1 MHGVEMDETKE
12 MIPILVVDDDHGF
25 RSLLETILKA
35 EGYAVDTAHN
45 VSAARKACAQ
55 KSYRVVVSDLK
66 LPDGS
71 GLDVQNWFAEHSPS
85 TSFALITGF
94 GSVSTA
100 VEAMKRG
107 AVDYLEKPLRS
118 PDELRRLVQRALAL
132 EPSPLS
138 CAPVPQDGFA
148 CESLIARDPKT
159 LKTLTLARKVAPT
172 PATVLL
178 LGESGTGKEVLARCI
193 HLNSKRAAGPFVAV
207 NCAALAP
214 TLIESEL
221 FGHERGS
228 FTGAV
233 DRHAGV
239 FERANGGTIFLDE
252 IGELDLSLQAKLLR
266 VLQERSFERVGG
278 GKTVEVDVR
287 VVAATNRDLP
297 ALASQGKFRTDLYYR
312 LSTFPIEIPPLRERP
327 GDIDALAVL
336 FLSNAA
342 RRMEKPVPE
351 LSVEA
356 RTKLRSYHWPGN
368 VRELENV
375 LERAAI
381 LAENVV
387 QAEDLVMAE
396 PRQPANPV
404 VPAGTLSIREIER
417 LAIEE
422 ALRKHGGNRTHASR
436 ELGISLRTLQ
446 YRLKE
451 YGLS

>member
-1 MHGVEMDETKE
+1 MEALKSDIE
-12 MIPILVVDDDHGF
+12 ILVVDDDPGF
-25 RSLLETILKA
+25 RSLLETILQG
-35 EGYAVDTAHN
+35 EGYSVDTAHN
-45 VSAARKACAQ
+45 VGAARKACGA
-55 KSYRVVVSDLK
+55 KRYSVVISDLK

-71 GLDVQNWFAEHSPS
+71 GLDVQNWFAQNSPS
-85 TSFALITGF
+85 TAFALITGF
-94 GSVSTA
+94 GSVATA

-138 CAPVPQDGFA
+138 CATPASDGFA

-159 LKTLTLARKVAPT
+159 LKTLSLARRVAPT

-193 HLNSKRAAGPFVAV
+193 HTNSKRASGPFVAV

-221 FGHERGS
+221 FGHEKGS
-228 FTGAV
+228 FTGAS

-252 IGELDLSLQAKLLR
+252 IGELDSGLQAKLLR

-278 GKTVEVDVR
+278 GKTVQVDVR

-297 ALASQGKFRTDLYYR
+297 ALASQGKFRSDLYYR
-312 LSTFPIEIPPLRERP
+312 LSTFPIEIPPLRDRM
-327 GDIDALAVL
+327 GDLDALAIL
-336 FLSNAA
+336 FLNNSA

-351 LSVEA
+351 FTPEA
-356 RTKLRSYHWPGN
+356 RAKLRAYSWPGN

-375 LERAAI
+375 MERAAI
-381 LAENVV
+381 LADDRVEP
-387 QAEDLVMAE
+387 DHLVLLE
-396 PRQPANPV
+396 TRSPAST
-404 VPAGTLSIREIER
+404 AALSEGLNMRGIER
-417 LAIEE
+417 QAIEE
-422 ALRKHGGNRTHASR
+422 ALRKHAGNRTHAAR

-451 YGLS
+451 YGIS

>member
-1 MHGVEMDETKE
+1 MDEMKSK
-12 MIPILVVDDDHGF
+12 IAILVVDDDPGF
-25 RSLLETILKA
+25 RSLLETILQA

-45 VSAARKACAQ
+45 VAAARKACAQ
-55 KSYRVVVSDLK
+55 KKYRVVVSDLK
-66 LPDGS
+66 LPDGT
-71 GLDVQNWFAEHSPS
+71 GLDVQHWFAEHSPA

-94 GSVSTA
+94 GSVTTA

-138 CAPVPQDGFA
+138 CAAPSSDGFA

-193 HLNSKRAAGPFVAV
+193 HMNSKRAAGP
-207 NCAALAP
+207 CAALAA

-221 FGHERGS
+221 FGHEKGS
-228 FTGAV
+228 FTGAS
-233 DRHAGV
+233 DRHEGV

-252 IGELDLSLQAKLLR
+252 IGELDLTLQAKLLR
-266 VLQERSFERVGG
+266 VIQERSFERVGG
-278 GKTVEVDVR
+278 GKTVQVDVR

-297 ALASQGKFRTDLYYR
+297 SLAHQGKFRTDLYYR

-327 GDIDALAVL
+327 GDLDALAVL
-336 FLSNAA
+336 FLANSA
-342 RRMEKPVPE
+342 RRMEKPVAD
-351 LSVEA
+351 LSAEA
-356 RTKLRSYHWPGN
+356 RDKLRAYSWPGN

-381 LAENVV
+381 LADNRVEPEHLVIAELRSAATPAQ
-387 QAEDLVMAE
+387 QA
-396 PRQPANPV
+396 
-404 VPAGTLSIREIER
+404 GSLSMREIER
-417 LAIEE
+417 LAIED
-422 ALRKHGGNRTHASR
+422 ALRKHAGNRTHAAR

-451 YGLS
+451 YNIG

>member
-1 MHGVEMDETKE
+1 MEMNNSD
-12 MIPILVVDDDHGF
+12 IAILVVDDDMGF
-25 RSLLETILKA
+25 RSLIETILKG
-35 EGYAVDTAHN
+35 EGYSVDTAHN
-45 VSAARKACAQ
+45 VAAARKACQQ
-55 KSYRVVVSDLK
+55 KRYRVVVSDLK

-71 GLDVQNWFAEHSPS
+71 GLDVQNWFAEHAPP

-132 EPSPLS
+132 EPSPLI
-138 CAPVPQDGFA
+138 CAPASDGFA

-233 DRHAGV
+233 GRHSGV
-239 FERANGGTIFLDE
+239 FERASGGTIFLDE

-266 VLQERSFERVGG
+266 VIQERSFERVGG
-278 GKTVEVDVR
+278 GKTIQVDVR

-297 ALASQGKFRTDLYYR
+297 GLASQGKFRSDLYYR

-327 GDIDALAVL
+327 GDLDALAIL
-336 FLSNAA
+336 FLANAA
-342 RRMEKPVPE
+342 DRMEKPVAE
-351 LSVEA
+351 LSAGA
-356 RTKLRSYHWPGN
+356 REKLRAYSWPGN

-381 LAENVV
+381 LA
-387 QAEDLVMAE
+387 DGLVE
-396 PRQPANPV
+396 PEHLV
-404 VPAGTLSIREIER
+404 LAGTRSPATAAHQPGSLSIREIER
-417 LAIEE
+417 LTIEE
-422 ALRKHGGNRTHASR
+422 ALRKYAGNRTHAAR

-451 YGLS
+451 YGIS